1 MNDDL
6 LQRAAQAVRDST
18 DSVQPRSGLTRAR
31 MLDAAEKR
39 YGTRRFQLRWAV
51 AFVAALGASTALA
64 RVVQYWPE
72 ITRALTGKQVEPQPA
87 PARRAPARPKPTKA
101 VAPPAPQ
108 PEPEP
113 TVTEA
118 PPAPVVSEPSAAR
131 QVAPKRRPRAAA
143 PVTPIPETS
152 APAPSPA
159 PAESAELAIF
169 RRAQRLHLAHDPQA
183 LAAWDDYLRIAGQG
197 VLVPEARY
205 NRALCL
211 VRLGRSDEA
220 RAALEP
226 FARGE
231 FGGYRRTEAAALI
244 EALSH
249 RKP

>member
-6 LQRAAQAVRDST
+6 LQRAAQAVRDNT

-72 ITRALTGKQVEPQPA
+72 ITRAITGKQAEPQPA
-87 PARRAPARPKPTKA
+87 PVRRAPARPKVTKA

-108 PEPEP
+108 PEPP
-113 TVTEA
+113 VVTEA
-118 PPAPVVSEPSAAR
+118 PPAPVVSEPSAPPA
-131 QVAPKRRPRAAA
+131 VAPKRRPRAAA
-143 PVTPIPETS
+143 PLTPIPETS
-152 APAPSPA
+152 APAPTPA

-183 LAAWDDYLRIAGQG
+183 LAAWDDYLRVANQG

-211 VRLGRSDEA
+211 VRLGRVDEA

-231 FGGYRRTEAAALI
+231 YGSYRRTEAAALI